1 MKVLLAK
8 AILFQNYGT
17 FVCIGLKR
25 CGPLKLGLSRPKKED
40 EIERF
45 FVPVLKAVLE
55 SVGLECGTP
64 EVYKMIYPEE
74 TQVRVRKLAEYQS
87 GTQFF
92 VVLPLK
98 SGRRE
103 LEAHLKF
110 RLDKRRKPV
119 LEFSNLVSA
128 DYFPDEE
135 PGDAEKRGLK
145 PWINAL
151 LPAIIASIFGHLLD
165 HYVATEDLASVLPIV
180 IVSVR
185 KAVGRLLRR

>member
-1 MKVLLAK
+1 M
-8 AILFQNYGT
+8 
-17 FVCIGLKR
+17 
-25 CGPLKLGLSRPKKED
+25 
-40 EIERF
+40 
-45 FVPVLKAVLE
+45 PVLKAVLE
-55 SVGLECGTP
+55 SVGIECGTP

-74 TQVRVRKLAEYQS
+74 VQLRVRKLAEYQS

-110 RLDKRRKPV
+110 RLDRKRKPI

-128 DYFPDEE
+128 DYFPNEK
-135 PGDAEKRGLK
+135 PRDAEKSGLK

-165 HYVATEDLASVLPIV
+165 QYAAREDLSSVLPIV
-180 IVSVR
+180 VVNVR
-185 KAVGRLLRR
+185 KALRRLLSR

>member
-1 MKVLLAK
+1 
-8 AILFQNYGT
+8 
-17 FVCIGLKR
+17 
-25 CGPLKLGLSRPKKED
+25 LSRPKKED

-74 TQVRVRKLAEYQS
+74 THVRVRRLAEYQS

-92 VVLPLK
+92 VVLPMK

-110 RLDKRRKPV
+110 RVGKDGKPM
-119 LEFSNLVSA
+119 LEFSNLMSG
-128 DYFPDEE
+128 DYFPNERPDDADES
-135 PGDAEKRGLK
+135 RLK
-145 PWINAL
+145 PWISAL
-151 LPAIIASIFGHLLD
+151 LPAVVASIFGHLLD
-165 HYVATEDLASVLPIV
+165 QYLVTEDLSGVLPIV
-180 IVSVR
+180 VLNVR
-185 KAVGRLLRR
+185 KAVRRLLRR

>member
-1 MKVLLAK
+1 M
-8 AILFQNYGT
+8 

-25 CGPLKLGLSRPKKED
+25 CRPLKLGLSRRKKED

-45 FVPVLKAVLE
+45 FVPVLTAVLE

-64 EVYKMIYPEE
+64 EVYKMVYPEE

-110 RLDKRRKPV
+110 RLDKRRKPI

-128 DYFPDEE
+128 DYFPDEK
-135 PGDAEKRGLK
+135 PSDAEKRGLK

-165 HYVATEDLASVLPIV
+165 HYVATEDLSSVLPIV
-180 IVSVR
+180 IVNVR